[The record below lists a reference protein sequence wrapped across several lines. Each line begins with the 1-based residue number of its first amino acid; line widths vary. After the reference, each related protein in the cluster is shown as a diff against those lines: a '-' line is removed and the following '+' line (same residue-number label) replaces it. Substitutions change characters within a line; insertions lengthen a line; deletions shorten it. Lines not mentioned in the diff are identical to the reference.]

1 MKKGIIIK
9 GIGGFY
15 DVKLDDDVLRCNAR
29 GKFKKTV
36 LFLWLA
42 IRLR

>member
-29 GKFKKTV
+29 KIRKDGIPMV
-36 LFLWLA
+36 GV
-42 IRLR
+42 RLR